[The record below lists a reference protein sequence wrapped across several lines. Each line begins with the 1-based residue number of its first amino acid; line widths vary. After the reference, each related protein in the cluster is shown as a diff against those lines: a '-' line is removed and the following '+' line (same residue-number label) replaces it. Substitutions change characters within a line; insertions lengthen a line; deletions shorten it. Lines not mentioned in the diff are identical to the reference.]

1 MSKAVKK
8 WQFWAVLSVVL
19 VVAFFVT
26 DSVLRFP
33 IGLGMLRVGFLMTEQ
48 FLKVRV

>member
-8 WQFWAVLSVVL
+8 WQFWAVVAAAVV
-19 VVAFFVT
+19 VCFFVT

-48 FLKVRV
+48 FLRVRM